1 MSSEQAAAGGQ
12 PQNAR
17 DLMKN
22 RQCACPHFVYVLVWL
37 LLASSYGRTQ
47 EEGRRHITGT
57 VIDQSGAPVP
67 RVLIEIKDVKG
78 PVVASSLTD
87 QQGRFA
93 FDLADGSYTL
103 NASASGLASI
113 EHLSLD
119 VSAISRPIRLTLAIA
134 SIHESIV
141 VTATRTETPLTQ
153 VGSNTT
159 VIRGDDLQK
168 GGFISAAEV
177 LRRVPGLAVAQNGS
191 YGQLTSVFMR
201 GGESDYAKVLIDG
214 IPANDPGGSYNLAN
228 LSVASI
234 DRIEIVRGPQSALF
248 GSDAMAGVI
257 QIFTRRGTSEG
268 LEPRPDIA
276 VEGGSFATLRYQA
289 GIGGKGERF
298 DYAASFARMDTDNNV
313 RNGSFNDAAISVNL
327 GFRPSRESQLRMV
340 FRSDAGR
347 AGVPGQWAF
356 HRPDPDQFYRHRS
369 LAGGVTF
376 THLSTPSWIQT
387 LSYTIHD
394 SRQYSEDH
402 VNDGSFVSSY
412 QGRTAPFTSYDFA
425 FQTLNQSRRQK
436 ISYQNEIS
444 LGHTHRMTSGVE
456 YEREDGTVGDPHSD
470 PLVAVRNNIGGF
482 FQDEWFLH
490 KRLFAAAGLRID
502 HNGSF
507 ALAAAPRL
515 SLAWHARQ
523 PAPNRIWGLT
533 RIKANF
539 GTGIKEPTLV
549 ESFSTSPY
557 FHGNPDLKAE
567 KSTSY
572 DVGIE
577 QHFSNGKSAIEV
589 SFFENRFRNQIEFIT
604 TDYSTFAGT
613 FFNIGKTRAR
623 GIETNFQQSFGRRVE
638 LAGSYT
644 FLGSV
649 VLENNAAFDPALAQ
663 GQPLLRRPRH
673 SGYLDLKWKPGRWTF
688 GATGTWVGQR
698 ADSDFAGLEFT
709 RNPAYGVLDLLASFR
724 LFSGAFVYV
733 VVNNALDRN
742 YMEVL
747 GYPALP
753 ARFRIGFTTGY

>member
-1 MSSEQAAAGGQ
+1 
-12 PQNAR
+12 
-17 DLMKN
+17 
-22 RQCACPHFVYVLVWL
+22 VVWL
-37 LLASSYGRTQ
+37 LLALSYGWTQ
-47 EEGRRHITGT
+47 EEGRRHVTGT
-57 VIDQSGAPVP
+57 VVDQSGAPVP
-67 RVLIEIKDVKG
+67 RVLIEIGNPKG

-87 QQGRFA
+87 QRGRFA

-103 NASASGLASI
+103 NATATGLAPI
-113 EHLSLD
+113 KHLSFD
-119 VSAISRPIRLTLAIA
+119 VSAITRPINLTMAIA
-134 SIHESIV
+134 AINQSIV
-141 VTATRTETPLTQ
+141 VTATRTEAPLTQ

-168 GGFISAAEV
+168 GGFLSVADV

-191 YGQLTSVFMR
+191 NGQLASLFMR
-201 GGESDYAKVLIDG
+201 GGESDYTKVLIDG
-214 IPANDPGGSYNLAN
+214 IPANDPGGSFNFAN
-228 LSVASI
+228 LSAASI

-257 QIFTRRGTSEG
+257 QIFTRRGASEG

-276 VEGGSFATLRYQA
+276 VEGGSLATFRYQA

-313 RNGSFNDAAISVNL
+313 LNGSFNDAAVSGNL
-327 GFRPSRESQLRMV
+327 GFRPSHKSQLRIV

-376 THLSTPSWIQT
+376 TYISTPSWLQT
-387 LSYTIHD
+387 LSYAVND
-394 SRQYSEDH
+394 SRQYSEDRID
-402 VNDGSFVSSY
+402 NGSFVSSY
-412 QGRTAPFTSYDFA
+412 RGRMAPFASYDFA

-444 LGHTHRMTSGVE
+444 LGHAHRITSGVE
-456 YEREDGTVGDPHSD
+456 YEREDGTVGDPRNE
-470 PLVAVRNNIGGF
+470 PLVAVRNNAGGF

-490 KRLFAAAGLRID
+490 KRLFATAGVRVE

-523 PAPNRIWGLT
+523 PAPDSLLSLT
-533 RIKANF
+533 KIKANF

-549 ESFSTSPY
+549 ESFSKSPY
-557 FHGNPDLKAE
+557 FQGNPDLKAE

-577 QHFSNGKSAIEV
+577 QYFSNGKGAVEV
-589 SFFENRFRNQIEFIT
+589 SFFENRFRNQIDFIT

-623 GIETNFQQSFGRRVE
+623 GIETNFQQSFGRYVE
-638 LAGSYT
+638 LSGSYT
-644 FLGSV
+644 FLDSV
-649 VLENNAAFDPALAQ
+649 VLENIAAFDPALAQ

-688 GATGTWVGQR
+688 GATGTLVGRR

-724 LFSGAFVYV
+724 LFSGSFVYV
-733 VVNNALDRN
+733 VVNNALDRK

-753 ARFRIGFTTGY
+753 ARFRIGFTTGF